1 MTWALV
7 FLALIMALVVGY
19 LVSQTL
25 NRQPW
30 LTDDPL
36 ENMPAGMPQSF
47 QASKLGLGVLLAVIT
62 SMFAL
67 FFSAYAQRMDLADWA
82 RVQEPSILW
91 INTLVLVFASIAMNQ
106 ALRGARRDD
115 VVATRRALMLA
126 GVLSIAFLLGQ
137 MLAWGQLRDAGLYM
151 RGNPAAAFFYL
162 LTAIHGFHLVGG
174 LWVWGRTSSRLRG
187 AKTMGELKLSV
198 ELCTVYWH
206 FLLLV
211 WLFLFAL
218 LLNT

>member
-19 LVSQTL
+19 LLSQTI
-25 NRQPW
+25 NRKPW
-30 LTDDPL
+30 LANDPL
-36 ENMPAGMPQSF
+36 ENLPSGMPQSISP
-47 QASKLGLGVLLAVIT
+47 SKLGLGVLLAVIT
-62 SMFAL
+62 SMFGL
-67 FFSAYAQRMDLADWA
+67 FFSAYVQRMELNDWS

-91 INTLVLVFASIAMNQ
+91 VNTVVLVLASVAMNQ

-115 VVATRRALMLA
+115 VLATRRALIAAGLLSFVFLA
-126 GVLSIAFLLGQ
+126 GQL
-137 MLAWGQLRDAGLYM
+137 LAWDQLRDAGFYM

-162 LTAIHGFHLVGG
+162 LTAIHGFHLIGG

-187 AKTMGELKLSV
+187 AENVGEFRLSV

-206 FLLLV
+206 FMLLV

>member
-7 FLALIMALVVGY
+7 FLALIMALVIGY
-19 LVSQTL
+19 LLSQTL

-30 LTDDPL
+30 LANDPL
-36 ENMPAGMPQSF
+36 ENRPSGMPQSI
-47 QASKLGLGVLLAVIT
+47 QPGKLGLGVLLAVIT
-62 SMFAL
+62 SMFGL
-67 FFSAYAQRMDLADWA
+67 FFSAYVQRMELNDWT
-82 RVQEPSILW
+82 RVQEPAVLW
-91 INTLVLVFASIAMNQ
+91 VNTLVLVLASVAMNQ
-106 ALRGARRDD
+106 ALRAARRDE
-115 VVATRRALMLA
+115 VAATRRALIVA
-126 GVLSIAFLLGQ
+126 GVFSFAFLGGQ
-137 MLAWGQLRDAGLYM
+137 LLAWEQLREAGFYM

-162 LTAIHGFHLVGG
+162 LTAIHGLHLIGG
-174 LWVWGRTSSRLRG
+174 LWVWGRTSNRLRT
-187 AKTMGELKLSV
+187 AKGLGEMRLSV

>member
-19 LVSQTL
+19 LLSQTL

-30 LTDDPL
+30 LADDPL
-36 ENMPAGMPQSF
+36 ENMPSGMPQSVH
-47 QASKLGLGVLLAVIT
+47 ASKLGLGVLLAVIT
-62 SMFAL
+62 SMFGL

-82 RVQEPSILW
+82 RVQDPSILW

-126 GVLSIAFLLGQ
+126 GILSIAFLLGQ
-137 MLAWGQLRDAGLYM
+137 MLAWDQLRDAGLYM

-162 LTAIHGFHLVGG
+162 LTAIHGFHLIGG
-174 LWVWGRTSSRLRG
+174 LWVWGRTSSRLRD

>member
-19 LVSQTL
+19 LLSQTI
-25 NRQPW
+25 NRKPW
-30 LTDDPL
+30 LANDPL
-36 ENMPAGMPQSF
+36 ENLPSGMPQSI
-47 QASKLGLGVLLAVIT
+47 QPGKLGLGVLLAVIT
-62 SMFAL
+62 SMFGL
-67 FFSAYAQRMDLADWA
+67 FFSAYVQRMELDDWS

-91 INTLVLVFASIAMNQ
+91 INTVVLVLASVAMNQ

-115 VVATRRALMLA
+115 VLATRRALIAAGLLSFVFLA
-126 GVLSIAFLLGQ
+126 GQL
-137 MLAWGQLRDAGLYM
+137 LAWDQLRDAGFYM

-162 LTAIHGFHLVGG
+162 LTAIHGFHLIGG

-187 AKTMGELKLSV
+187 AAKVGEFRLRV
-198 ELCTVYWH
+198 ALCTVYWH